1 MYMPAEQTNFYATL
15 PALPGTTVG
24 CGGAGL
30 GCADCG
36 GKCGGGL
43 GLFESGLDYSAWG
56 WQEYAA
62 VALGVYVLSSVF
74 FATSRGVKYA
84 AGSGERRRRA
94 RVSRISK
101 QLEDARRR

>member
-1 MYMPAEQTNFYATL
+1 MYMPAEQLDAYATL
-15 PALPGTTVG
+15 PALSADTGG
-24 CGGAGL
+24 CGGRGL

-62 VALGVYVLSSVF
+62 VALGMYVLSSVVF
-74 FATSRGVKYA
+74 TTSRGVNYA
-84 AGSGERRRRA
+84 SGLRRRR
-94 RVSRISK
+94 RRSR
-101 QLEDARRR
+101 